1 MRDDAIL
8 VTVVKLC
15 SSVDANL
22 VNSIQEVLSEM

>member
-8 VTVVKLC
+8 TVVKLC

-22 VNSIQEVLSEM
+22 GNSIQEVLSEM